1 MARTTDAFEASGA
14 KLIAELDDDPVGLP
28 QACVDHQPETMG
40 AGYRQLA
47 YAVLATGIADVAKL
61 ATRCSLPGALMHL
74 DELAQG
80 SWWHVWCEVLGMDGQ
95 RLTERLTALLHR
107 GTRVRMPAYT
117 TPAEEKGQRG

>member
-1 MARTTDAFEASGA
+1 SFEASGA
-14 KLIAELDDDPVGLP
+14 RLIAELDDDPVGIP
-28 QACVDHQPETMG
+28 QAFVDHQPETMC

-47 YAVLATGIADVAKL
+47 YAVLATGMADVATL
-61 ATRCSLPGALMHL
+61 ATRLSLPGALMHL